1 MSRAGEFRLDG
12 LIPHNASM
20 HVRETLRCVAPATRR
35 LSGRHRAFPCWLL
48 SLILCL
54 LFLLHPATAKT
65 KPAPT
70 LDPGYVPA
78 LAAADHLLHA
88 WQSGDIES
96 GMVLLTTHAKQSV
109 SADVVERFFSDP
121 GPSAY
126 EITRG
131 KLLKPGRYEFPV
143 VLVIGNA
150 KNSHPRRRFSSIVV
164 VNTGN
169 NDWAVDKLP

>member
-1 MSRAGEFRLDG
+1 M
-12 LIPHNASM
+12 P
-20 HVRETLRCVAPATRR
+20 VREASHLIAPASRR
-35 LSGRHRAFPCWLL
+35 LSGRHLAFPRLWL
-48 SLILCL
+48 SLSLCF
-54 LFLLHPATAKT
+54 LFLQPLAAKT
-65 KPAPT
+65 KPTAA

-88 WQSGDIES
+88 WQSGDAES
-96 GMVLLTTHAKQSV
+96 GMILLTTHAKQS
-109 SADVVERFFSDP
+109 ATTEVVERFFSDP

-126 EITRG
+126 EIAHG

-143 VLVIGNA
+143 VLVLGGA